1 MIMASSH
8 QSIVKSMFIFL
19 FLVLQQHC
27 YTASARKL
35 EFHTS
40 SEAGIPKINSLMSIK
55 SPPLP
60 TIEVKQTLPIIHRSK
75 KIEDA
80 FRPTSPGHSPGVG
93 HGEPPGHKVSP

>member
-8 QSIVKSMFIFL
+8 QTLMIGMFIFL

-27 YTASARKL
+27 YSASARKL
-35 EFHTS
+35 ELHTS
-40 SEAGIPKINSLMSIK
+40 SVVGIPKIIK
-55 SPPLP
+55 SPPVP
-60 TIEVKQTLPIIHRSK
+60 TIDVKQTLPIIHRSK

>member
-1 MIMASSH
+1 MIMASTH
-8 QSIVKSMFIFL
+8 QTLMIGMFIFL

-27 YTASARKL
+27 CSASARKL
-35 EFHTS
+35 ELHNS
-40 SEAGIPKINSLMSIK
+40 SVVGIPKIIK
-55 SPPLP
+55 SPPVP
-60 TIEVKQTLPIIHRSK
+60 TIDVKQTLPIIHRSK